1 MVFAKPTEMS
11 GAQAHGECAAMPL
24 NMVHSGMSA
33 AVAPSLEL
41 FILWCLLSSFQQRS
55 GTVGKITLRSHEVAI
70 VLKVGL

>member
-1 MVFAKPTEMS
+1 MGCVMVFAKPTEMS

-41 FILWCLLSSFQQRS
+41 FILWCLLSSFQ
-55 GTVGKITLRSHEVAI
+55 
-70 VLKVGL
+70 